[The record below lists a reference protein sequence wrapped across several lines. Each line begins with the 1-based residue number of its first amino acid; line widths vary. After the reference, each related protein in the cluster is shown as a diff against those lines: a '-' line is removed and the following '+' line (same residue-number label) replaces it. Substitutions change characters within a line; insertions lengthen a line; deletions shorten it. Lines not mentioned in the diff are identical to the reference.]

1 MGITEKEWTG
11 ETTKAL
17 WWKEMQEVSEAGGKE
32 GKLKVRSERGASK
45 SIVYLQQLQIIF
57 KSR

>member
-45 SIVYLQQLQIIF
+45 SIVYL
-57 KSR
+57 